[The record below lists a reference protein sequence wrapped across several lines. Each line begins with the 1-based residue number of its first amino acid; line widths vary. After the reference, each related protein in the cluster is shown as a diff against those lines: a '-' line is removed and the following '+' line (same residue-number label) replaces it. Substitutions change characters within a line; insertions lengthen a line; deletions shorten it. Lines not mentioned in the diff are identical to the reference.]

1 MVSTAGGEH
10 ELLGWEFTPISLV
23 ASLRSYVLA
32 AFMCAA
38 AGDCC

>member
-10 ELLGWEFTPISLV
+10 ELLGWKFTPISLV